1 MLNPDLVEL
10 STILSSSDPE
20 ILSDDTLWNSAVCLL
35 LYPKDGDY
43 CILFNKR
50 TELVEFNKGDICF
63 PGGAQDPEDSH
74 LTDIT
79 KREVFEEMGIKV
91 EDITLIGDLSETR
104 TRAGF
109 RIHPFVGTIPYPYE
123 FNPSTDEVA
132 EVLEVPIKLLLNP
145 ENYED
150 KEEEFQSRV
159 YFFNNHII
167 WGATARMLKQFLD
180 IILKSGWTKRI

>member
-1 MLNPDLVEL
+1 MNPDLVEL

-74 LTDIT
+74 LTDT
-79 KREVFEEMGIKV
+79 AKREVFEEMGIKV
-91 EDITLIGDLSETR
+91 L
-104 TRAGF
+104 
-109 RIHPFVGTIPYPYE
+109 TIAWDTYP
-123 FNPSTDEVA
+123 
-132 EVLEVPIKLLLNP
+132 
-145 ENYED
+145 
-150 KEEEFQSRV
+150 
-159 YFFNNHII
+159 
-167 WGATARMLKQFLD
+167 GATPLNFRQNRLFESTSIFCEAWVPLGEPEITHFHEK
-180 IILKSGWTKRI
+180 

>member
-63 PGGAQDPEDSH
+63 PGGAQDPEDNQ
-74 LTDIT
+74 LTDT
-79 KREVFEEMGIKV
+79 AKREVYEEMGINI
-91 EDITLIGDLSETR
+91 ED
-104 TRAGF
+104 
-109 RIHPFVGTIPYPYE
+109 
-123 FNPSTDEVA
+123 
-132 EVLEVPIKLLLNP
+132 
-145 ENYED
+145 
-150 KEEEFQSRV
+150 
-159 YFFNNHII
+159 
-167 WGATARMLKQFLD
+167 M
-180 IILKSGWTKRI
+180 

>member
-1 MLNPDLVEL
+1 MLNSDLVEL
-10 STILSSSDPE
+10 STILNSSDPE

-35 LYPKDGDY
+35 LYPKDGEY

-63 PGGAQDPEDSH
+63 PGGAQDPEDAQLSD
-74 LTDIT
+74 TA
-79 KREVFEEMGIKV
+79 KREVFEEMGIKI

-109 RIHPFVGTIPYPYE
+109 RIHPFVGTIPYPYKFKRSIE
-123 FNPSTDEVA
+123 EVA
-132 EVLEVPIKLLLNP
+132 EVLEIPIKLLLNP
-145 ENYED
+145 DNYQD

-159 YFFNNHII
+159 YYFNSHAI
-167 WGATARMLKQFLD
+167 WGATARMLQQFLD
-180 IILKSGWTKRI
+180 IILKSGWIQRI